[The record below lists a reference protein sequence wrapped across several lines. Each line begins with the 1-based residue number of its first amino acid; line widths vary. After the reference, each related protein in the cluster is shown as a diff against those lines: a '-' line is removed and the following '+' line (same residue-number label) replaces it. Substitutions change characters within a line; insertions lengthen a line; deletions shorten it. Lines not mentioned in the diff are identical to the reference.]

1 MNAHLLVDQFIK
13 SCSHDLRAPLSSIKG
28 LVNVAKLNQQDPE
41 TERCLDL
48 ITDCANKM
56 DAVLHSLQE
65 FLEVNKQELKP
76 ESTDCHT
83 LIDQVLESHIE
94 EAASKEITIQKNIR
108 VPNPWKVDRYT
119 FTRMVKILV
128 ENAIRFQ
135 DPFKT
140 EKFVSVEVK
149 GMKNVLVLEIKDNGV
164 GIPMHERERIFHP
177 FVKAST
183 DSKGIGMGLFLL
195 NKLVEKTKAKLVFA
209 SVEGIGS
216 TFRVVIPH
224 N

>member
-28 LVNVAKLNQQDPE
+28 LVNVARLKQLDGETDHCLN
-41 TERCLDL
+41 L
-48 ITDCANKM
+48 ITDCADKM

-65 FLEVNKQELKP
+65 FLEASKKDLCP
-76 ESTDCHT
+76 ESTDCNA
-83 LIDQVLESHIE
+83 LINQVLQSHIE
-94 EAASKEITIQKNIR
+94 EAASKEIVIQKNVR
-108 VPNPWKVDRYT
+108 VPNPWRVDRYT
-119 FTRMVKILV
+119 FTRMVNILIG
-128 ENAIRFQ
+128 NAIRFQ
-135 DPFKT
+135 DPWKDK
-140 EKFVSVEVK
+140 KFISVDVQ
-149 GMKNVLVLEIKDNGV
+149 GMQGVLVLEIKDNGI
-164 GIPMHERERIFHP
+164 GIPNCEKERIFHP

-209 SVEGIGS
+209 SAEGIGS
-216 TFRVVIPH
+216 TFRLLIPH